1 MILRLRIHYRT
12 LSGYTTLNIHNTQQL
27 GCALSVYS
35 NEQPQQITKFEK
47 SSFPSV
53 SAVCLAKQINK
64 SMKQLNERKPIQQDI
79 NRISQYRRKFGA
91 AEDKA
96 ELDAAFA
103 ELKSKAGNVSGDSLS
118 NWDKASLRI
127 ATEYVDEENR
137 NEFRRVINRILEL
150 AGLSPEMEKHIYQRQ
165 QIKKNELK
173 RMN

>member
-1 MILRLRIHYRT
+1 M
-12 LSGYTTLNIHNTQQL
+12 
-27 GCALSVYS
+27 
-35 NEQPQQITKFEK
+35 
-47 SSFPSV
+47 
-53 SAVCLAKQINK
+53 
-64 SMKQLNERKPIQQDI
+64 RKPIPQDI

-96 ELDAAFA
+96 ELDSAFS
-103 ELKSKAGNVSGDSLS
+103 ELKSKAANVSGNSLS
-118 NWDKASLRI
+118 DWDKASLRI

-173 RMN
+173 RK